1 MSMVHLTC
9 SVGLG
14 GVNLPTDLHEV
25 RFLLDMHIFGDSR
38 FREHCANAGLL
49 AADGFSLMPDPDPS
63 SAAIT
68 GSAVVQFQNK
78 TMFWTLERCDG
89 RVDPRGK
96 TWTALTGAVG
106 PGNINPV
113 DSGPV
118 MNPIRDALGNAGFKA
133 YNQGAYTSEKLG
145 YQRDGNDVT
154 IAQEGCFLCVLTMAA
169 TGIGRPTSSWPKGLL
184 AKDLTPIHANKIA
197 KDNNC
202 YSSEGLNPF
211 SLVPLLGMSI
221 ERFGAGRWDKPLP
234 ANPTDHAEGHIAA
247 GGVVAAHVDYKDKHS
262 DKSLGDHWVL
272 VTNKASGSG
281 LHHFDAIDPSGGVW
295 MGMSKNSAACMRD
308 TDLLTDWLADP
319 SKEYHRAYLY
329 GLPSPNSS
337 TQRQAYQSNYRMVR
351 YCLLS
356 PC

>member
-14 GVNLPTDLHEV
+14 GVNLTADLEEV
-25 RFLLDMHIFGDSR
+25 RFLLDMHIYGNSA
-38 FREHCANAGLL
+38 FREHCSVAGLL
-49 AADGFSLMPDPDPS
+49 APDGTSLSPDPDPS

-78 TMFWTLERCDG
+78 LLWWSIEKCDG

-118 MNPIRDALGNAGFKA
+118 MDPIRDALGNAAFKA
-133 YNQGAYTSEKLG
+133 YNQGAYKSEKLG
-145 YQRDGNDVT
+145 YKRDGKEVS

-184 AKDLTPIHANKIA
+184 AKNLTPIHANQIA

-202 YSSEGLNPF
+202 YSSYGLNPF
-211 SLVPLLGMSI
+211 TLSPLLGMSI
-221 ERFGAGRWDKPLP
+221 ERFGSGEWDKPLP
-234 ANPTDHAEGHIAA
+234 ANPTDHAEAHIAA

-262 DKSLGDHWVL
+262 DISLGDHWVL
-272 VTNKASGSG
+272 VTNKVSGTG

-308 TDLLTDWLADP
+308 TDLLTDWLGDP
-319 SKEYHRAYLY
+319 TKTYHRAYLF
-329 GLPSPNSS
+329 GIPSPNSS
-337 TQRQAYQSNYRMVR
+337 AERQKYQSNYRMVR